1 MLFNM
6 LTKRFKLSL
15 IITVIVI
22 GLVAL
27 GGIIGYGVAVQPLR
41 MEIVG
46 YSRGET
52 LGGVLKALLR
62 YEEKEQFAK
71 AYHDGTTL
79 MTDMDDFSW
88 AVPNVLTPFVGTG
101 PRPGKNNNAY
111 VNSMQFRAATELA
124 IPKPPNIFRIFITG
138 GSTAFGSGAPSQD
151 KTIAGYLSEML
162 NRQPTSSV
170 QYEVFTAANPAWA
183 STHERIVIENR
194 LSELEPDMILSFSGN
209 NEVHWGLLGRDV
221 LWFRT
226 YADEFFWGLVN
237 TAYKIAWHTPMPE
250 VVKVN
255 TDPVPPHLV
264 AERLA
269 KNVRLSSYVLS
280 LKGIPYLFFLQPTLA
295 VTKKI
300 LTEREHSFLHKKDYF
315 VKCYDE
321 IDSRLKS
328 VKIDNFSF
336 VNLSSV
342 FDHVSGKEDIFI
354 DSYHFGDK
362 GNELVAGRIVAH
374 LKQIIDKFD

>member
-1 MLFNM
+1 M
-6 LTKRFKLSL
+6 LTKRLKFSL

-22 GLVAL
+22 GLVGL
-27 GGIIGYGVAVQPLR
+27 GGIIGYGVAVQPIR
-41 MEIVG
+41 MEIIS

-52 LGGVLKALLR
+52 LGGVLKALLK
-62 YEEKEQFAK
+62 YEEKENFAK
-71 AYHDGTTL
+71 TYYDGTKL
-79 MTDMDDFSW
+79 MKEMDNFSW
-88 AVPNVLTPFVGTG
+88 AVPNVPTPFVGTG

-111 VNSMQFRAATELA
+111 INSMQFRAEKELE

-162 NRQPTSSV
+162 NRQLASSLK
-170 QYEVFTAANPAWA
+170 YEVFTAANPAWA
-183 STHERIVIENR
+183 STHERIIIENR
-194 LSELEPDMILSFSGN
+194 LSELEPDIILSFSGN

-226 YADEFFWGLVN
+226 YADEFFWNLIN
-237 TAYKIAWHTPMPE
+237 TAYKTAWHPPMPE
-250 VVKVN
+250 VVTVS

-264 AERLA
+264 AARLT
-269 KNVRLSSYVLS
+269 KNVRVSSYVLS
-280 LKGIPYLFFLQPTLA
+280 LKGIRYLFFLQPTLS

-300 LTEREHSFLHKKDYF
+300 LTERERSFLHEKDYF

-328 VKIDNFSF
+328 LKMDNFYF
-336 VNLSSV
+336 INLSSV
-342 FDHVSGKEDIFI
+342 FDNVSGNEDIFI

-362 GNELVAGRIVAH
+362 GNELVARNIFAH
-374 LKQIIDKFD
+374 LKQIIDR

>member
-1 MLFNM
+1 M

-111 VNSMQFRAATELA
+111 VNSMQFRADTELA

-151 KTIAGYLSEML
+151 KTIAGYLSDML

-194 LSELEPDMILSFSGN
+194 LSELEPDIILSFSGN

-315 VKCYDE
+315 LKCYDE